1 MSDLTIFA
9 PLAGWVTP
17 LAQVPDAVFAEKML
31 GDGIAIDPV
40 NDALCAPCDATVL
53 TVHEA
58 GHAVTLRSTQ
68 GFELICHIGIDTVSL
83 GGKGLTPQVKAGV
96 KVLAG
101 QPLIRFDLDY
111 LVQNAPAVV
120 TPIIVADA
128 TLYGVEPI
136 ASGVVAVGDPLLRV
150 VPLAAE
156 AGEAHASGETLVEET
171 VVALSH
177 GLHARPAARLVEAVR
192 RHEAQVTLYHG
203 DRHASALSAVGLL
216 GLGLGHGATVRIEA
230 NGPQAA
236 AALAEVIAFLN
247 DATVEEGPREAPEPA
262 RGEGPGLG
270 GVPAAPGLAVGPIHR
285 LTRAAIPVETV
296 AGSPEAERQKLTDAL
311 TQVREA
317 LVLAA
322 AAGGARGGVMA
333 AHGAM
338 LADPTL
344 SEAAMAGVGRG
355 LSAGVAWQEAI
366 AEQVA
371 VLLSS
376 GDRRI
381 AERADDL
388 RDLERHVLAALAGL
402 PIEGPSVPV
411 GAILVAEDLLPS
423 QVAALDAGVV
433 AGIALVKGGPTSH
446 AAILAAGMGLPMAV
460 AFGDPLAA
468 LEDGRIIILDADRGL
483 IDPEPDADAQV
494 QARETIAR
502 RKAEMEAARAAQ
514 GPCRMADGTRIEM
527 FANLGSV
534 ADAEAAVAEGA
545 EGCGLL
551 RTEFLFLERATAPT
565 RDEQARDYQ
574 AIADAL
580 GDRPMIVR
588 LLDVGG
594 DKPAPY
600 MDLPVEENPAL
611 GLRGIRVSLA
621 DPQLLEDQ
629 IGAILAVRQP
639 CRIMAPMVA
648 SLSELEAVRA
658 VVERQGGHLGHR
670 AEVGVM
676 IETPAAAISAD
687 ILARKADFFSIGTN
701 DLTQYT
707 LAMDRGNAA
716 VAAGVDGLHP
726 AVLRLIGTTCDG
738 AAKHDTPVGVC
749 GSLAADR
756 LAVPILLG
764 LGVTELSVPP
774 ARVAAIKAL
783 VGKLDLARCRTVAGE
798 AMELPS
804 AAAVRA
810 HITQMLQEI
819 GA

>member
-1 MSDLTIFA
+1 MSDLTVFA

-17 LAQVPDAVFAEKML
+17 LAKVPDPVFAEKML
-31 GDGIAIDPV
+31 GDGVAIDPV

-58 GHAVTLRSTQ
+58 GHAVTLRSTD
-68 GFELICHIGIDTVSL
+68 GYELICHIGIDTVSL
-83 GGKGLTPQVKAGV
+83 GGKGLTPQVQAGA

-128 TLYGVEPI
+128 TRYAVEPI
-136 ASGVVAVGDPLLRV
+136 AKGLVAVGDPLLRV
-150 VPLAAE
+150 VPL
-156 AGEAHASGETLVEET
+156 GVETVDADMGGDMLVEET

-192 RHEAQVTLYHG
+192 KHDARVTLYHG

-216 GLGLGHGATVRIEA
+216 GLGLGHGTTVRIEA
-230 NGPQAA
+230 SGAQAA

-247 DATVEEGPREAPEPA
+247 DATLEETPVDVPEPV

-270 GVPAAPGLAVGPIHR
+270 GVPAAPGLAIGPIHR
-285 LTRAAIPVETV
+285 LTRAAIPVETR
-296 AGSPEAERQKLTDAL
+296 AGTEEEERTRLNEALDT
-311 TQVREA
+311 VREGLA
-317 LVLAA
+317 RAA

-344 SEAAMAGVGRG
+344 TDAALAMIGRG
-355 LSAGVAWQEAI
+355 MSAGVAWQEAI
-366 AEQVA
+366 SAQVA

-402 PIEGPSVPV
+402 PIEGPSVPQ

-423 QVAALDAGVV
+423 QVAALDAAVV

-460 AFGDPLAA
+460 AFGEPLAA
-468 LEDGRIIILDADRGL
+468 LEDGRVIVLDADRGL
-483 IDPEPDADAQV
+483 IDPEPDAEAQGQV
-494 QARETIAR
+494 RDTIAR

-629 IGAILAVRQP
+629 VGAILAVRQP
-639 CRIMAPMVA
+639 CRIMAPMIA

-658 VVERQGGHLGHR
+658 VVERHGR
-670 AEVGVM
+670 KAEVGVM

-738 AAKHDTPVGVC
+738 AARHDTPVGVC

-783 VGKLDLARCRTVAGE
+783 VGKLDMVKCRAAAIAALA
-798 AMELPS
+798 LPS

-810 HITQMLQEI
+810 HITTMLQEI

>member
-1 MSDLTIFA
+1 MSDLTIYA

-17 LAQVPDAVFAEKML
+17 LAEVPDPVFAEKML
-31 GDGIAIDPV
+31 GDGVAIDPV

-58 GHAVTLRSTQ
+58 GHAVTLRSTD
-68 GFELICHIGIDTVSL
+68 GYELICHIGIDTVSL
-83 GGKGLTPQVKAGV
+83 GGKGLTPQVQAGA

-120 TPIIVADA
+120 TPVIVADA
-128 TLYGVEPI
+128 TRYAVEPI
-136 ASGVVAVGDPLLRV
+136 AKGLVAVGDPLLRV
-150 VPLAAE
+150 VPLG
-156 AGEAHASGETLVEET
+156 GEAEVGDTGGETLVEET

-192 RHEAQVTLYHG
+192 KHDARVTLYHG

-216 GLGLGHGATVRIEA
+216 GLGLGHGTTVRIEA
-230 NGPQAA
+230 SGAQAA
-236 AALAEVIAFLN
+236 GALAAVIAFLN
-247 DATVEEGPREAPEPA
+247 DATPEETPVDVPAPV

-285 LTRAAIPVETV
+285 LTRAAIPVETR
-296 AGSPEAERQKLTDAL
+296 AGTVDEERARLTRAL
-311 TQVREA
+311 DTVRESLA
-317 LVLAA
+317 KAA

-344 SEAAMAGVGRG
+344 TDAAFAAIGRG

-366 AEQVA
+366 TEQVA

-402 PIEGPSVPV
+402 PIEGPSVPS

-423 QVAALDAGVV
+423 QVAALDAAVV

-460 AFGDPLAA
+460 AFGEPLAA
-468 LEDGRIIILDADRGL
+468 LEDGRVIVLDADRGL
-483 IDPEPDADAQV
+483 VDPEPDSEAQST
-494 QARETIAR
+494 ARDTIAR

-629 IGAILAVRQP
+629 VAAILAVRQP

-658 VVERQGGHLGHR
+658 VVERQGGK

-738 AAKHDTPVGVC
+738 AARHDTPVGVC

-783 VGKLDLARCRTVAGE
+783 VGKLDMVKCRAAAIAALA
-798 AMELPS
+798 LPS

-810 HITQMLQEI
+810 HITTMLQEI

>member
-1 MSDLTIFA
+1 MSDLTVFA

-17 LAQVPDAVFAEKML
+17 LAKVPDPVFAEKML
-31 GDGIAIDPV
+31 GDGVAIDPV

-58 GHAVTLRSTQ
+58 GHAVTLRSTD
-68 GFELICHIGIDTVSL
+68 GYELICHIGIDTVSL
-83 GGKGLTPQVKAGV
+83 GGKGLTPQVQAGA

-128 TLYGVEPI
+128 TRYAVEPI
-136 ASGVVAVGDPLLRV
+136 AKGLVAVGDPLLRV
-150 VPLAAE
+150 VPL
-156 AGEAHASGETLVEET
+156 GVETVDADMGGDMLVEET

-192 RHEAQVTLYHG
+192 KHDARVTLYHG

-216 GLGLGHGATVRIEA
+216 GLGLGHGTTVRIEA
-230 NGPQAA
+230 SGAQAA

-247 DATVEEGPREAPEPA
+247 DATLEETPVDVPEPV

-270 GVPAAPGLAVGPIHR
+270 GVPAAPGLAIGPIHR
-285 LTRAAIPVETV
+285 LTRAAIPVETR
-296 AGSPEAERQKLTDAL
+296 AGTEEEGRTRLNEALDT
-311 TQVREA
+311 VREGLA
-317 LVLAA
+317 RAA

-344 SEAAMAGVGRG
+344 TDAALAMIGRG
-355 LSAGVAWQEAI
+355 MSAGVAWQEAI
-366 AEQVA
+366 SAQVA

-402 PIEGPSVPV
+402 PIEGPSVPQ

-423 QVAALDAGVV
+423 QVAALDAAVV

-460 AFGDPLAA
+460 AFGEPLAA
-468 LEDGRIIILDADRGL
+468 LEDGRVIVLDADRGL
-483 IDPEPDADAQV
+483 IDPEPDAEAQGQV
-494 QARETIAR
+494 RDTIAR

-629 IGAILAVRQP
+629 VGAILAVRQP
-639 CRIMAPMVA
+639 CRIMAPMIA

-658 VVERQGGHLGHR
+658 VVERHGR
-670 AEVGVM
+670 KAEVGVM

-738 AAKHDTPVGVC
+738 AARHDTPVGVC

-783 VGKLDLARCRTVAGE
+783 VGKLDMVKCRAAAIAALA
-798 AMELPS
+798 LPS

-810 HITQMLQEI
+810 HITTMLQEI

>member
-1 MSDLTIFA
+1 MSDLTVFA

-17 LAQVPDAVFAEKML
+17 LAEVPDPVFAEKML
-31 GDGIAIDPV
+31 GDGVAIDPV

-58 GHAVTLRSTQ
+58 GHAVTLRSTD
-68 GFELICHIGIDTVSL
+68 GYELICHIGIDTVSL
-83 GGKGLTPQVKAGV
+83 GGKGLTPQVQAGA

-128 TLYGVEPI
+128 TRYAVEPI
-136 ASGVVAVGDPLLRV
+136 AKGLVAVGDPLLRV
-150 VPLAAE
+150 VPL
-156 AGEAHASGETLVEET
+156 GVETVDADMGGDMLVEET

-192 RHEAQVTLYHG
+192 KHDARVTLYHG

-216 GLGLGHGATVRIEA
+216 GLGLGHGTTVRIEA
-230 NGPQAA
+230 SGAQAA

-247 DATVEEGPREAPEPA
+247 DATPEETPVDVPEPV

-285 LTRAAIPVETV
+285 LTRAAIPVETR
-296 AGSPEAERQKLTDAL
+296 AGTEEEERTRLNESLDT
-311 TQVREA
+311 VREGLA
-317 LVLAA
+317 RAA

-344 SEAAMAGVGRG
+344 TDAALAMIGRG
-355 LSAGVAWQEAI
+355 MSAGVAWQEAI
-366 AEQVA
+366 SEQVA

-402 PIEGPSVPV
+402 PIEGPSVPQ

-423 QVAALDAGVV
+423 QVAALDAAVV

-460 AFGDPLAA
+460 AFGEPLAA
-468 LEDGRIIILDADRGL
+468 LEDGRVIVLDADRGL
-483 IDPEPDADAQV
+483 IDPEPDAEAQGQV
-494 QARETIAR
+494 RDTITR

-534 ADAEAAVAEGA
+534 ADAQAAVAEGA

-629 IGAILAVRQP
+629 VAAILAVRQP
-639 CRIMAPMVA
+639 CRIMAPMIA

-658 VVERQGGHLGHR
+658 VVERHGR
-670 AEVGVM
+670 KAEVGVM

-738 AAKHDTPVGVC
+738 AARHDTPVGVC

-783 VGKLDLARCRTVAGE
+783 VGKLDMVKCRAAAIAALA
-798 AMELPS
+798 LPS

-810 HITQMLQEI
+810 HITTMLQEI

>member
-1 MSDLTIFA
+1 MSDLTVYA

-17 LAQVPDAVFAEKML
+17 LPQVPDPVFAEKML
-31 GDGIAIDPV
+31 GDGVAIDPV

-53 TVHEA
+53 TVNEA
-58 GHAVTLRSTQ
+58 GHAVTLRSTD
-68 GFELICHIGIDTVSL
+68 GYELICHIGIDTVSL
-83 GGKGLTPQVKAGV
+83 GGKGLTPQVKAGA

-128 TLYGVEPI
+128 TRYAVELI
-136 ASGVVAVGDPLLRV
+136 AKGLVVVGDPLLRV
-150 VPLAAE
+150 VPLGVEAAE
-156 AGEAHASGETLVEET
+156 ADTDGVMLIEET

-192 RHEAQVTLYHG
+192 KHDARVTLYHG

-216 GLGLGHGATVRIEA
+216 GLGLGHGTTVRIQA
-230 NGPQAA
+230 SGAQAA

-247 DATVEEGPREAPEPA
+247 DATPEETPVDVPEPV

-285 LTRAAIPVETV
+285 LNRAAIPVETR
-296 AGSPEAERQKLTDAL
+296 AGTEEEERTRLNEALDT
-311 TQVREA
+311 VREGLA
-317 LVLAA
+317 RAA

-344 SEAAMAGVGRG
+344 TDAALAVIGRG
-355 LSAGVAWQEAI
+355 MSAGVAWQEAI
-366 AEQVA
+366 TEQVA

-402 PIEGPSVPV
+402 PVEGPSVPQ

-423 QVAALDAGVV
+423 QVAALDAAVV

-460 AFGDPLAA
+460 AFGEPLAA
-468 LEDGRIIILDADRGL
+468 LEDGRVIVLDADRGL
-483 IDPEPDADAQV
+483 IDPEPDAEAQDQV
-494 QARETIAR
+494 RDTIAR
-502 RKAEMEAARAAQ
+502 RKAEMQAARVAQ

-629 IGAILAVRQP
+629 VGAILAVRQP
-639 CRIMAPMVA
+639 CRIMAPMIA

-658 VVERQGGHLGHR
+658 VVERQGGK

-783 VGKLDLARCRTVAGE
+783 VGKLDMVKCRAAAIAALA
-798 AMELPS
+798 LPS

-810 HITQMLQEI
+810 HITNMLQEI

>member
-1 MSDLTIFA
+1 MSDLTVYA

-17 LAQVPDAVFAEKML
+17 LPQVPDPVFAEKML
-31 GDGIAIDPV
+31 GDGVAIDPV

-58 GHAVTLRSTQ
+58 GHAVTLRSTD
-68 GFELICHIGIDTVSL
+68 GYELICHIGIDTVSL
-83 GGKGLTPQVKAGV
+83 GGKGLTPQVKAGA

-128 TLYGVEPI
+128 TRYAVEPI
-136 ASGVVAVGDPLLRV
+136 AKGLVAVGDPLLRV
-150 VPLAAE
+150 VPL
-156 AGEAHASGETLVEET
+156 GVETVDADMGGDMLVEET

-192 RHEAQVTLYHG
+192 KHDARVTLYHG

-216 GLGLGHGATVRIEA
+216 GLGLGHGTTVRIQA
-230 NGPQAA
+230 SGAQAA

-247 DATVEEGPREAPEPA
+247 DATPEETPVDVPEPV

-285 LTRAAIPVETV
+285 LTRAAIPVETQ
-296 AGSPEAERQKLTDAL
+296 AGTEEEERTRLNEALDT
-311 TQVREA
+311 VREGLA
-317 LVLAA
+317 RAA

-344 SEAAMAGVGRG
+344 TDAALAVIGRG
-355 LSAGVAWQEAI
+355 MSAGVAWQEAI
-366 AEQVA
+366 TEQVA

-402 PIEGPSVPV
+402 PVEGPSVPS

-423 QVAALDAGVV
+423 QVAALDAAVV

-460 AFGDPLAA
+460 AFGDSLAA
-468 LEDGRIIILDADRGL
+468 LEDGRVIVLDADRGL
-483 IDPEPDADAQV
+483 IDPAPDAEAQDQV
-494 QARETIAR
+494 RDTIAR
-502 RKAEMEAARAAQ
+502 RKAEMQAARAAQ

-629 IGAILAVRQP
+629 VGAILAVRQP
-639 CRIMAPMVA
+639 CRIMAPMIA

-658 VVERQGGHLGHR
+658 VVERQGGK

-783 VGKLDLARCRTVAGE
+783 VGKLDMVKCRAAAIAALA
-798 AMELPS
+798 LSS

-810 HITQMLQEI
+810 HITNMLQEI

>member
-1 MSDLTIFA
+1 MSDLTVFA

-17 LAQVPDAVFAEKML
+17 LAEVPDPVFAEKML
-31 GDGIAIDPV
+31 GDGVAIDPV

-58 GHAVTLRSTQ
+58 GHAVTLRSTD
-68 GFELICHIGIDTVSL
+68 GYELICHIGIDTVSL
-83 GGKGLTPQVKAGV
+83 GGKGLTPQVQAGA

-128 TLYGVEPI
+128 TRYAVEPI
-136 ASGVVAVGDPLLRV
+136 AKGLVAVGDPLLRV
-150 VPLAAE
+150 VPLGVETVE
-156 AGEAHASGETLVEET
+156 ADMGGDMLVEET

-192 RHEAQVTLYHG
+192 KHDARVTLYHG

-216 GLGLGHGATVRIEA
+216 GLGLGHGTTVRIEA
-230 NGPQAA
+230 SGAQAA

-247 DATVEEGPREAPEPA
+247 DATPEETPVDVPEPV

-270 GVPAAPGLAVGPIHR
+270 GVPAAPGLAVGPIRR
-285 LTRAAIPVETV
+285 LTRAAIPVETR
-296 AGSPEAERQKLTDAL
+296 AGTEEEERTRLNEALDT
-311 TQVREA
+311 VREGLA
-317 LVLAA
+317 RAA

-344 SEAAMAGVGRG
+344 TDAALAMIGRG
-355 LSAGVAWQEAI
+355 MSAGVAWQEAI
-366 AEQVA
+366 SEQVA

-402 PIEGPSVPV
+402 PIEGPSVPQ

-423 QVAALDAGVV
+423 QVAALDAAVV

-460 AFGDPLAA
+460 AFGEPLAA
-468 LEDGRIIILDADRGL
+468 LEDGRVVVLDADRGL
-483 IDPEPDADAQV
+483 IDPEPDAEAQGQV
-494 QARETIAR
+494 RDTIAR

-629 IGAILAVRQP
+629 VAAILAVRQP
-639 CRIMAPMVA
+639 CRIMAPMIA

-658 VVERQGGHLGHR
+658 VVERQGGK

-738 AAKHDTPVGVC
+738 AARHDTPVGVC

-764 LGVTELSVPP
+764 LGVSELSVPP
-774 ARVAAIKAL
+774 ARVAAIKAQ
-783 VGKLDLARCRTVAGE
+783 VGKLDMVKCRAAAIAALA
-798 AMELPS
+798 LPS

-810 HITQMLQEI
+810 HITTMLQEI

>member
-1 MSDLTIFA
+1 MSDLTVYA

-17 LAQVPDAVFAEKML
+17 LADVPDPVFAEKML
-31 GDGIAIDPV
+31 GDGMAIDPV

-58 GHAVTLRSTQ
+58 GHAVTLRSTD
-68 GFELICHIGIDTVSL
+68 GYELICHIGIDTVSL
-83 GGKGLTPQVKAGV
+83 GGKGLTPQVQAGAR
-96 KVLAG
+96 VLAG

-128 TLYGVEPI
+128 TRYAVEPI
-136 ASGVVAVGDPLLRV
+136 AKGLVAVGDPLLRV
-150 VPLAAE
+150 VPLG
-156 AGEAHASGETLVEET
+156 GEAVDTDTGGETLIEEA

-192 RHEAQVTLYHG
+192 RHDARVTLYHG

-216 GLGLGHGATVRIEA
+216 GLGLGHGTTVRIEA
-230 NGPQAA
+230 SGAQAA
-236 AALAEVIAFLN
+236 AAMAEVITFLN
-247 DATVEEGPREAPEPA
+247 DATPEETPVDVPEPV

-285 LTRAAIPVETV
+285 LARAAIPVETL
-296 AGSPEAERQKLTDAL
+296 AGPVEEERTRLTHAL
-311 TQVREA
+311 DTVREGLA
-317 LVLAA
+317 QAA

-344 SEAAMAGVGRG
+344 TDAALAAIGRG

-366 AEQVA
+366 TEQVA

-402 PIEGPSVPV
+402 PIEGPSVPK

-423 QVAALDAGVV
+423 QVAALDAAVV

-460 AFGDPLAA
+460 AFGEPLAA
-468 LEDGRIIILDADRGL
+468 LEDGRVIVLDADRGL
-483 IDPEPDADAQV
+483 IDPEPDAEAQSE
-494 QARETIAR
+494 ARDTIAR

-551 RTEFLFLERATAPT
+551 RTEFLFLERETAPT

-629 IGAILAVRQP
+629 VGAILAVRQP
-639 CRIMAPMVA
+639 CRIMAPMIA

-658 VVERQGGHLGHR
+658 VVDRHGRE

-738 AAKHDTPVGVC
+738 AARHDTPVGVC

-783 VGKLDLARCRTVAGE
+783 VGKLDMVKCRAAAIAALA
-798 AMELPS
+798 LPS

-810 HITQMLQEI
+810 HITTMLQEI

>member
-1 MSDLTIFA
+1 MSDLTVYA

-17 LAQVPDAVFAEKML
+17 LPQVPDPVFAEKML
-31 GDGIAIDPV
+31 GDGVAIDPV

-58 GHAVTLRSTQ
+58 GHAVTLRSTD
-68 GFELICHIGIDTVSL
+68 GYELICHIGIDTVSL
-83 GGKGLTPQVKAGV
+83 GGKGLTPQVKAGA

-128 TLYGVEPI
+128 TRYAVEPI
-136 ASGVVAVGDPLLRV
+136 AKGLVAVGDPLLRV
-150 VPLAAE
+150 LPLGVEAAE
-156 AGEAHASGETLVEET
+156 ADTDGVMLIEET

-192 RHEAQVTLYHG
+192 KHDARVTLYHG

-216 GLGLGHGATVRIEA
+216 GLGLGHGTTVRIEA
-230 NGPQAA
+230 SGAQAA

-247 DATVEEGPREAPEPA
+247 DATPEETPVDVPEPV

-285 LTRAAIPVETV
+285 LTRAAIPVETQ
-296 AGSPEAERQKLTDAL
+296 AGTEEEERTRLNEALDT
-311 TQVREA
+311 VREGLA
-317 LVLAA
+317 RAA

-344 SEAAMAGVGRG
+344 TDAALAVIGRG
-355 LSAGVAWQEAI
+355 MSAGVAWQEAI
-366 AEQVA
+366 TEQVA

-402 PIEGPSVPV
+402 PVEGPSVPQ

-423 QVAALDAGVV
+423 QVAALDAAVV

-460 AFGDPLAA
+460 AFGEPLVA
-468 LEDGRIIILDADRGL
+468 LEDGRVIVLDADRGL
-483 IDPEPDADAQV
+483 IDPEPDAEAQDQV
-494 QARETIAR
+494 RDTIAR
-502 RKAEMEAARAAQ
+502 RKAEMQAARAAQ

-629 IGAILAVRQP
+629 VGAILAVRQP
-639 CRIMAPMVA
+639 CRIMAPMIA

-658 VVERQGGHLGHR
+658 VVERQGR
-670 AEVGVM
+670 EAEVGVM

-774 ARVAAIKAL
+774 ARVAAIKAM
-783 VGKLDLARCRTVAGE
+783 VGKLDMVKCRAAAIAALA
-798 AMELPS
+798 LPS

-810 HITQMLQEI
+810 HITNMLQEI

>member
-1 MSDLTIFA
+1 MSDWTVFA

-17 LAQVPDAVFAEKML
+17 LGDVPDPVFAEKML
-31 GDGIAIDPV
+31 GDGLAIDPV

-58 GHAVTLRSTQ
+58 GHAVTLRSTD
-68 GFELICHIGIDTVSL
+68 GYELICHIGVDTVSL
-83 GGKGLTPQVKAGV
+83 GGKGLTPQVQAGA

-128 TLYGVEPI
+128 SRYAVEPI
-136 ASGVVAVGDPLLRV
+136 AKGVVAVGDALLRV

-156 AGEAHASGETLVEET
+156 TVETAATGETLIEET

-192 RHEAQVTLYHG
+192 CHEAKVTLYHG
-203 DRHASALSAVGLL
+203 ERHASALSAVGLL
-216 GLGLGHGATVRIEA
+216 GLGLGHGTTVRIEA
-230 NGPQAA
+230 NGAQAA
-236 AALAEVIAFLN
+236 AAMAEVIAFLS
-247 DATVEEGPREAPEPA
+247 DATVEDTPIDVPEPM

-285 LTRAAIPVETV
+285 LTRAAIPVETMAETV
-296 AGSPEAERQKLTDAL
+296 EADRTKLIDAL
-311 TQVREA
+311 ARVREG
-317 LVLAA
+317 LAQA
-322 AAGGARGGVMA
+322 ATAGGARGGVMA
-333 AHGAM
+333 AHAAM

-344 SEAAMAGVGRG
+344 SDAALAAVARG

-371 VLLSS
+371 VLISS

-402 PIEGPSVPV
+402 PIEGPSVPT

-460 AFGDPLAA
+460 AFGEPLAA
-468 LEDGRIIILDADRGL
+468 LEDGRVIVLDADRGL
-483 IDPEPDADAQV
+483 IDPEPDTDT
-494 QARETIAR
+494 QAEARHTIAR
-502 RKAEMEAARAAQ
+502 RKAETEAARAAT
-514 GPCRMADGTRIEM
+514 GPCRTLDGTRIEM

-551 RTEFLFLERATAPT
+551 RTEFLFLERETAPT

-629 IGAILAVRQP
+629 VGAILSVRQP

-658 VVERQGGHLGHR
+658 VVERQGGK

-687 ILARKADFFSIGTN
+687 ILATKADFFSIGTN

-726 AVLRLIGTTCDG
+726 AVLRLIGATCDG

-783 VGKLDLARCRTVAGE
+783 VGKLDMAKCRAAAIHALA
-798 AMELPS
+798 LPS

-810 HITQMLQEI
+810 HITNMLQEI

>member
-1 MSDLTIFA
+1 MSDLTVYA

-17 LAQVPDAVFAEKML
+17 LADVPDPVFAEKML
-31 GDGIAIDPV
+31 GDGMAIDPV

-58 GHAVTLRSTQ
+58 GHAVTLRSTD
-68 GFELICHIGIDTVSL
+68 GYELICHIGIDTVSL
-83 GGKGLTPQVKAGV
+83 GGKGLTPQVQAGA

-128 TLYGVEPI
+128 TRYAVEPI
-136 ASGVVAVGDPLLRV
+136 ARGLVAVGDPLLRV
-150 VPLAAE
+150 VPLG
-156 AGEAHASGETLVEET
+156 GEGEVGDTGGETLIEET

-192 RHEAQVTLYHG
+192 RHDARVTLYHG

-216 GLGLGHGATVRIEA
+216 GLGLGHGTTVRIEA
-230 NGPQAA
+230 SGAQAA
-236 AALAEVIAFLN
+236 AALAEVITFLN
-247 DATVEEGPREAPEPA
+247 DATPEETPVDVPEPV

-285 LTRAAIPVETV
+285 LARAAIPVETL
-296 AGSPEAERQKLTDAL
+296 AGTEEEERTRLNGAL
-311 TQVREA
+311 DTVREGLA
-317 LVLAA
+317 QAAAA

-344 SEAAMAGVGRG
+344 TDAALAAIGRG

-366 AEQVA
+366 TEQVA

-402 PIEGPSVPV
+402 PIEGPSVPK

-423 QVAALDAGVV
+423 QVAALDAAVV

-460 AFGDPLAA
+460 AFGEPLAA
-468 LEDGRIIILDADRGL
+468 LEDGRVIVLDADRGL
-483 IDPEPDADAQV
+483 IDPEPDAEAQSE
-494 QARETIAR
+494 ARDTIAR

-551 RTEFLFLERATAPT
+551 RTEFLFLERETAPT

-629 IGAILAVRQP
+629 VGAILAVRQP
-639 CRIMAPMVA
+639 CRIMAPMIA

-658 VVERQGGHLGHR
+658 VVDRQGGR

-738 AAKHDTPVGVC
+738 AARHDTPVGVC

-783 VGKLDLARCRTVAGE
+783 VGKLDMVKCRAAAIAALA
-798 AMELPS
+798 LPS

-810 HITQMLQEI
+810 HITTMLQEI

>member
-1 MSDLTIFA
+1 MSDLTVFA

-17 LAQVPDAVFAEKML
+17 LAKVPDPVFAEKML
-31 GDGIAIDPV
+31 GDGVAIDPV

-58 GHAVTLRSTQ
+58 GHAVTLRSTD
-68 GFELICHIGIDTVSL
+68 GYELICHIGIDTVSL
-83 GGKGLTPQVKAGV
+83 GGKGLTPQVQAGA

-128 TLYGVEPI
+128 TRYAVEPI
-136 ASGVVAVGDPLLRV
+136 AKGLVAVGDPLLRV
-150 VPLAAE
+150 VPL
-156 AGEAHASGETLVEET
+156 GVETVDADMGGDMLVEET

-192 RHEAQVTLYHG
+192 KHDARVTLYHG

-216 GLGLGHGATVRIEA
+216 GLGLGHGTTVRIEA
-230 NGPQAA
+230 SGAQAA

-247 DATVEEGPREAPEPA
+247 DATLEETPVDVPEPV

-270 GVPAAPGLAVGPIHR
+270 GVPAAPGLAIGPIHR
-285 LTRAAIPVETV
+285 LTRAAIPVETR
-296 AGSPEAERQKLTDAL
+296 AGTEEEERTRLNEALDT
-311 TQVREA
+311 VREGLA
-317 LVLAA
+317 RAA

-344 SEAAMAGVGRG
+344 TDAALAMIGRG
-355 LSAGVAWQEAI
+355 MSAGVAWQEAI
-366 AEQVA
+366 SAQAA

-402 PIEGPSVPV
+402 PIEGPSVPQ

-423 QVAALDAGVV
+423 QVAALDAAVV

-460 AFGDPLAA
+460 AFGEPLAA
-468 LEDGRIIILDADRGL
+468 LEDGRVIVLDADRGL
-483 IDPEPDADAQV
+483 IDPEPDAEAQGQV
-494 QARETIAR
+494 RDTIAR

-629 IGAILAVRQP
+629 VGAILAVRQP
-639 CRIMAPMVA
+639 CRIMAPMIA

-658 VVERQGGHLGHR
+658 VVERHGR
-670 AEVGVM
+670 KAEVGVM

-738 AAKHDTPVGVC
+738 AARHDTPVGVC

-783 VGKLDLARCRTVAGE
+783 VGKLDMVKCRAAAIAALA
-798 AMELPS
+798 LPS

-810 HITQMLQEI
+810 HITTMLQEI

>member
-1 MSDLTIFA
+1 MSDLTVYA

-17 LAQVPDAVFAEKML
+17 LADVPDPVFAEKML
-31 GDGIAIDPV
+31 GDGMAIDPV

-58 GHAVTLRSTQ
+58 GHAVTLRSTD
-68 GFELICHIGIDTVSL
+68 GYELICHIGIDTVSL
-83 GGKGLTPQVKAGV
+83 GGKGLTPQVQAGA

-128 TLYGVEPI
+128 TRYAVEPI
-136 ASGVVAVGDPLLRV
+136 AKGLVAVGDPLLRV
-150 VPLAAE
+150 VPLG
-156 AGEAHASGETLVEET
+156 GEAVDTDMGGETLIEET

-192 RHEAQVTLYHG
+192 RHDARVTLYHG
-203 DRHASALSAVGLL
+203 DRYASALSAVGLL
-216 GLGLGHGATVRIEA
+216 GLGLGHGTTVRIEA
-230 NGPQAA
+230 SGAQAA

-247 DATVEEGPREAPEPA
+247 DATPEETPVDVPEPV

-285 LTRAAIPVETV
+285 LARAAIPVETL
-296 AGSPEAERQKLTDAL
+296 AGTEEEERTRLNGAL
-311 TQVREA
+311 DTVREGLA
-317 LVLAA
+317 QAA

-344 SEAAMAGVGRG
+344 TDAALAAIGRG

-366 AEQVA
+366 TEQVA

-402 PIEGPSVPV
+402 PIEGPSVPK

-423 QVAALDAGVV
+423 QVAALDAAVV

-460 AFGDPLAA
+460 AFGEPLAV
-468 LEDGRIIILDADRGL
+468 LEDGRVIVLDADRGL
-483 IDPEPDADAQV
+483 IDPEPDAEAQSE
-494 QARETIAR
+494 ARDTIAR
-502 RKAEMEAARAAQ
+502 RKVEMEAARAAQ

-551 RTEFLFLERATAPT
+551 RTEFLFLERETAPT

-629 IGAILAVRQP
+629 VGAILAVRQP
-639 CRIMAPMVA
+639 CRIMAPMIA

-658 VVERQGGHLGHR
+658 VVDRHGHE

-738 AAKHDTPVGVC
+738 AARHDTPVGVC

-783 VGKLDLARCRTVAGE
+783 VGKLDMVKCRAAAIAALA
-798 AMELPS
+798 LPS

-810 HITQMLQEI
+810 HITTMLQEI

>member
-1 MSDLTIFA
+1 MSDLTVYA

-17 LAQVPDAVFAEKML
+17 LPQVPDPVFAEKML
-31 GDGIAIDPV
+31 GEGVAIDPV

-58 GHAVTLRSTQ
+58 GHAVTLRSTD
-68 GFELICHIGIDTVSL
+68 GYELICHIGIDTVSL
-83 GGKGLTPQVKAGV
+83 GGKGLTPQVKAGA

-128 TLYGVEPI
+128 TRYAVEPI
-136 ASGVVAVGDPLLRV
+136 AKGLVVVGDPLLRV
-150 VPLAAE
+150 VPLGVEAAE
-156 AGEAHASGETLVEET
+156 ADTDGVMLIEET

-192 RHEAQVTLYHG
+192 KHDARVTLYHG

-216 GLGLGHGATVRIEA
+216 GLGLGHGTTVRIEA
-230 NGPQAA
+230 SGAQAA

-247 DATVEEGPREAPEPA
+247 DATPEETPVDVPEPV

-285 LTRAAIPVETV
+285 LNRAAIPVETQ
-296 AGSPEAERQKLTDAL
+296 AGTEEEERTRLNEALDT
-311 TQVREA
+311 VREGLA
-317 LVLAA
+317 RAA

-344 SEAAMAGVGRG
+344 TDAALAVIGRG
-355 LSAGVAWQEAI
+355 MSAGVAWQEAI
-366 AEQVA
+366 TEQVA

-402 PIEGPSVPV
+402 PVEGPSVPQ

-423 QVAALDAGVV
+423 QVAALDAAVV

-460 AFGDPLAA
+460 AFGEPLAA
-468 LEDGRIIILDADRGL
+468 LEDGRVIVLDADRGL
-483 IDPEPDADAQV
+483 IDPEPDADAQDQV
-494 QARETIAR
+494 RDTIAR
-502 RKAEMEAARAAQ
+502 RKAEMQAARVAQ

-629 IGAILAVRQP
+629 VGAILAVRQP
-639 CRIMAPMVA
+639 CRIMAPMIA

-658 VVERQGGHLGHR
+658 VVERQGGK

-783 VGKLDLARCRTVAGE
+783 VGKLDMVKCRAAAIAALA
-798 AMELPS
+798 LPS

-810 HITQMLQEI
+810 HITNMLQEI

>member
-40 NDALCAPCDATVL
+40 GDMLCAPCDATVL

-58 GHAVTLRSTQ
+58 GHAVTLRSVQ

-83 GGKGLTPQVKAGV
+83 GGKGLVPQVQAGT

-101 QPLIRFDLDY
+101 QPLIRFDLDA
-111 LVQNAPAVV
+111 LVRNAPAVV

-128 TLYGVEPI
+128 SLYGVEPI
-136 ASGVVAVGDPLLRV
+136 ACGMVAVGDPLLRV
-150 VPLAAE
+150 VPLASSTMAV
-156 AGEAHASGETLVEET
+156 AASGETLVRELA
-171 VVALSH
+171 VGLSH
-177 GLHARPAARLVEAVR
+177 GLHARPAARLVEVVR
-192 RHEAQVTLYHG
+192 RHEAQVMLLHG
-203 DRHASALSAVGLL
+203 ERHASGLSAVGLL
-216 GLGLGHGATVRIEA
+216 GLGLGHGATVRVEA
-230 NGPQAA
+230 SGPQAS
-236 AALAEVIAFLN
+236 AALAEIVALLS
-247 DATVEEGPREAPEPA
+247 DTTPEDTPADAPEPM

-270 GVPAAPGLAVGPIHR
+270 GVPAAPGLAIGAIHR
-285 LTRAAIPVETV
+285 LNRAAIPVETV
-296 AGSPEAERQKLTDAL
+296 AASADEERARLAGALSQVRDAL
-311 TQVREA
+311 A
-317 LVLAA
+317 LAA

-344 SEAAMAGVGRG
+344 SDGAMAGVARG

-371 VLLSS
+371 NLMSS

-402 PIEGPSVPV
+402 PIEGPSVPA

-423 QVAALDAGVV
+423 QVAALDAAAV

-446 AAILAAGMGLPMAV
+446 AAILAAGMGVPMAV
-460 AFGDPLAA
+460 AFGQPLAA
-468 LEDGRIIILDADRGL
+468 LEDGRVIVLDADRGL
-483 IDPEPDADAQV
+483 IDPEPDADAQAEV
-494 QARETIAR
+494 RQTIAR

-514 GPCRMADGTRIEM
+514 GPCRTADGVRIEM

-551 RTEFLFLERATAPT
+551 RTEFLFLDRATAPT

-629 IGAILAVRQP
+629 VGAILSVRQP

-658 VVERQGGHLGHR
+658 VVERHGR
-670 AEVGVM
+670 KAEVGVM

-738 AAKHDTPVGVC
+738 AAEHDTPVGVC

-783 VGKLDLARCRTVAGE
+783 VGKLDLARCRVVAGQ
-798 AMELPS
+798 ALQLSS
-804 AAAVRA
+804 AASVRA
-810 HITQMLQEI
+810 HITTMLQEI

>member
-1 MSDLTIFA
+1 MSDLTVFA

-17 LAQVPDAVFAEKML
+17 LAEVPDPVFAEKML
-31 GDGIAIDPV
+31 GDGVAIDPV

-58 GHAVTLRSTQ
+58 GHAVTLRSTD
-68 GFELICHIGIDTVSL
+68 GYELICHIGIDTVSL
-83 GGKGLTPQVKAGV
+83 GGKGLTPQVQAGA

-128 TLYGVEPI
+128 TRYAVEPI
-136 ASGVVAVGDPLLRV
+136 AKGLVAVGDPLLRV
-150 VPLAAE
+150 VPL
-156 AGEAHASGETLVEET
+156 GIETVDADMGGDMLVEEA

-192 RHEAQVTLYHG
+192 KHDARVTLYHG

-216 GLGLGHGATVRIEA
+216 GLGLGHGTTVRIEA
-230 NGPQAA
+230 SGAQAA

-247 DATVEEGPREAPEPA
+247 DATPEETPVDVPEPV

-285 LTRAAIPVETV
+285 LTRAAIPVETR
-296 AGSPEAERQKLTDAL
+296 AGTEEEERTRLNEALDT
-311 TQVREA
+311 VREGLA
-317 LVLAA
+317 RAA

-344 SEAAMAGVGRG
+344 TDAALAMIGRG
-355 LSAGVAWQEAI
+355 MSAGVAWQEAI
-366 AEQVA
+366 SEQVA

-402 PIEGPSVPV
+402 PIEGPSVPQ

-423 QVAALDAGVV
+423 QVAALDAAVV
-433 AGIALVKGGPTSH
+433 AGIALIKGGPTSH

-460 AFGDPLAA
+460 AFGEPLAA
-468 LEDGRIIILDADRGL
+468 LEDGRVIVLDADRGL
-483 IDPEPDADAQV
+483 IDPEPDAEAQGQV
-494 QARETIAR
+494 RDTIAR

-574 AIADAL
+574 AIANAL

-629 IGAILAVRQP
+629 VGAILAVRQP
-639 CRIMAPMVA
+639 CRIMAPMIA

-658 VVERQGGHLGHR
+658 VVERHGR
-670 AEVGVM
+670 KAEVGVM

-738 AAKHDTPVGVC
+738 AARHDTPVGVC

-783 VGKLDLARCRTVAGE
+783 VGKLDMVKCRAAAIAALA
-798 AMELPS
+798 LPS

-810 HITQMLQEI
+810 HITTMLQEI

>member
-1 MSDLTIFA
+1 MSDLTVFA

-17 LAQVPDAVFAEKML
+17 LAEVPDPVFAEKML
-31 GDGIAIDPV
+31 GDGVAIDPV

-58 GHAVTLRSTQ
+58 GHAVTLRSTD
-68 GFELICHIGIDTVSL
+68 GYELICHIGIDTVSL
-83 GGKGLTPQVKAGV
+83 GGKGLTPQVQAGA

-128 TLYGVEPI
+128 TRYAVEPI
-136 ASGVVAVGDPLLRV
+136 AKGLVAVGDPLLRV
-150 VPLAAE
+150 VPL
-156 AGEAHASGETLVEET
+156 GIETVDADMGGDMLVEEA

-192 RHEAQVTLYHG
+192 KHDARVTLYHG

-216 GLGLGHGATVRIEA
+216 GLGLGHGTTVRIEA
-230 NGPQAA
+230 SGAQAA

-247 DATVEEGPREAPEPA
+247 DATPEETPVDVPEPV

-285 LTRAAIPVETV
+285 LTRAAIPVETR
-296 AGSPEAERQKLTDAL
+296 AGTEEEERTRLNEALDT
-311 TQVREA
+311 VREGLA
-317 LVLAA
+317 RAA

-344 SEAAMAGVGRG
+344 TDAALAMIGRG
-355 LSAGVAWQEAI
+355 MSAGVAWQEAI
-366 AEQVA
+366 SEQVA

-402 PIEGPSVPV
+402 PIEGPSVPQ

-423 QVAALDAGVV
+423 QVAALDAAVV
-433 AGIALVKGGPTSH
+433 AGIALIKGGPTSH

-460 AFGDPLAA
+460 AFGEPLAA
-468 LEDGRIIILDADRGL
+468 LEDGRVIVLDADRGL
-483 IDPEPDADAQV
+483 IDPEPDAEAQGQV
-494 QARETIAR
+494 RDTIAR

-629 IGAILAVRQP
+629 VGAILAVRQP
-639 CRIMAPMVA
+639 CRIMAPMIA

-658 VVERQGGHLGHR
+658 VVERHGR
-670 AEVGVM
+670 KAEVGVM

-738 AAKHDTPVGVC
+738 AARHDTPVGVC

-783 VGKLDLARCRTVAGE
+783 VGKLDMVKCRAAAIAALA
-798 AMELPS
+798 LPS

-810 HITQMLQEI
+810 HITTMLQEI

>member
-1 MSDLTIFA
+1 MSDLTVFA

-17 LAQVPDAVFAEKML
+17 LAEVPDPVFAEKML
-31 GDGIAIDPV
+31 GDGVAIDPV

-58 GHAVTLRSTQ
+58 GHAVTLRSTD
-68 GFELICHIGIDTVSL
+68 GYELICHIGIDTVSL
-83 GGKGLTPQVKAGV
+83 GGKGLTPQVQAGA

-128 TLYGVEPI
+128 TRYAVEPI
-136 ASGVVAVGDPLLRV
+136 AKGLVAVGDPLLRV
-150 VPLAAE
+150 VPL
-156 AGEAHASGETLVEET
+156 GVETVDADIGGDMLVEET

-192 RHEAQVTLYHG
+192 KHDARVTLYHG

-216 GLGLGHGATVRIEA
+216 GLGLGHGTTVRIEA
-230 NGPQAA
+230 SGAQAA

-247 DATVEEGPREAPEPA
+247 DATPEETPVDVPEPV

-285 LTRAAIPVETV
+285 LTRAAIPVETR
-296 AGSPEAERQKLTDAL
+296 AGTEEEERTRLNEALDT
-311 TQVREA
+311 VREGLA
-317 LVLAA
+317 RAA

-344 SEAAMAGVGRG
+344 TDAALAMIGRG
-355 LSAGVAWQEAI
+355 MSAGVAWQEAI
-366 AEQVA
+366 SEQVA

-402 PIEGPSVPV
+402 PIEGPSVPQ

-423 QVAALDAGVV
+423 QVAALDAAVV

-460 AFGDPLAA
+460 AFGEPLAA
-468 LEDGRIIILDADRGL
+468 LEDGRIIVLDADRGL
-483 IDPEPDADAQV
+483 IDPEPDAEAQGQV
-494 QARETIAR
+494 RDTIAR

-621 DPQLLEDQ
+621 DPRLLEDQ
-629 IGAILAVRQP
+629 VAAILAVRQP
-639 CRIMAPMVA
+639 CRIMAPMIA

-658 VVERQGGHLGHR
+658 VVERHGR
-670 AEVGVM
+670 KAEVGVM

-738 AAKHDTPVGVC
+738 AARHDTPVGVC

-764 LGVTELSVPP
+764 LGVSELSVPP

-783 VGKLDLARCRTVAGE
+783 VGTLDMVKCRAAAIAALA
-798 AMELPS
+798 PS

-810 HITQMLQEI
+810 HITTMLQEI

>member
-9 PLAGWVTP
+9 PLSGWVTP
-17 LAQVPDAVFAEKML
+17 LAQVPDPVFAEKML
-31 GDGIAIDPV
+31 GDGIAIDPM
-40 NDALCAPCDATVL
+40 NDALCAPCDAVVL

-58 GHAVTLRSTQ
+58 GHAVTLRSTE

-83 GGKGLTPQVKAGV
+83 GGKGLTPQVQAGA

-101 QPLIRFDLDY
+101 QPLIRFDLDH
-111 LVQNAPAVV
+111 LVRNAPAVV

-128 TLYGVEPI
+128 TRYGVEPI
-136 ASGVVAVGDPLLRV
+136 AQGLVAIGDPLLRV
-150 VPLAAE
+150 VPLAVQAAE
-156 AGEAHASGETLVEET
+156 AQEDGEALVQET

-192 RHEAQVTLYHG
+192 RHEAKVTLFHG

-216 GLGLGHGATVRIEA
+216 GLGLSHGTTVRIEA
-230 NGPQAA
+230 TGVQAA
-236 AALAEVIAFLN
+236 AAMADVIAFLG
-247 DATVEEGPREAPEPA
+247 DATPEETPVDAPEPA
-262 RGEGPGLG
+262 RAEGPGLG

-285 LTRAAIPVETV
+285 LTRAAIPVETL
-296 AGSPEAERQKLTDAL
+296 AGSPEEETAKLTDAL
-311 TQVREA
+311 TQVREG
-317 LVLAA
+317 LVQAA

-344 SEAAMAGVGRG
+344 TEAALAAIGRG

-366 AEQVA
+366 AEQVS
-371 VLLSS
+371 VLVSS

-423 QVAALDAGVV
+423 QVVALDAEKV

-460 AFGDPLAA
+460 AFGDPLVA
-468 LEDGRIIILDADRGL
+468 LEDGRVIVLDADRGL
-483 IDPEPDADAQV
+483 IDPEPDQDAQSQV
-494 QARETIAR
+494 RDTIAR
-502 RKAEMEAARAAQ
+502 RKAEMEAARTAQ
-514 GPCRMADGTRIEM
+514 GPCRTLDGSRIEM

-534 ADAEAAVAEGA
+534 GDAEAAVKEGA

-565 RDEQARDYQ
+565 REEQARDYQ

-611 GLRGIRVSLA
+611 GLRGIRVALA
-621 DPQLLEDQ
+621 DPRLLEDQ
-629 IGAILAVRQP
+629 VGAILSVRQP

-658 VVERQGGHLGHR
+658 VVERQGGK

-726 AVLRLIGTTCDG
+726 AVLRLISTTCDG
-738 AAKHDTPVGVC
+738 AGRHDTPVGVC

-783 VGKLDLARCRTVAGE
+783 VGKLDIARCRAA
-798 AMELPS
+798 AMQALALPS

-810 HITQMLQEI
+810 HITKMLQEI